1 MNFQIPTLD
10 DIERIKEAF
19 KYNEKKCCEM
29 STANT
34 VLWSKY
40 YKTEIAFWEGNI
52 IFRSCRG
59 EKGCSYSCN
68 LLNAKNPKELFD
80 KIVEIAAKN
89 CKGIEN
95 SDDNALNN
103 CLKPD
108 RRFQMHCMLEEEM
121 AMIEEWYPGEFE
133 ISYNRDES
141 DYIYDRE
148 KLATLAGKKL
158 HGKRNH
164 INRFT
169 ENYPN
174 WTYETMSDD
183 NMEECVAM
191 AKQWCKENCVDE
203 ENEPDE
209 EKQGETKLVVKAIRN
224 RKELGMIGGLLR
236 ADGRIVAITLGEPL
250 TSDTFVVHFEKAFPE
265 IQGAYPMINREFVKH
280 ELSEYNYVNR
290 EEDMGLE
297 GLRKAKLS
305 YKPEILLNKGTVKR
319 KSISE

>member
-1 MNFQIPTLD
+1 MNFQIPTLEN
-10 DIERIKEAF
+10 IERIKEAF
-19 KYNEKKCCEM
+19 KNNEKKCCEM

-34 VLWSKY
+34 VLWSKHF
-40 YKTEIAFWEGNI
+40 KTEIAFWEGNI
-52 IFRSCRG
+52 IFRSCREG
-59 EKGCSYSCN
+59 GCSYSCN

-80 KIVEIAAKN
+80 KI
-89 CKGIEN
+89 IELAN
-95 SDDNALNN
+95 ECDS
-103 CLKPD
+103 P
-108 RRFQMHCMLEEEM
+108 FQMHCILEEEM

-148 KLATLAGKKL
+148 KLATLAGKKM

-164 INRFT
+164 INRFI
-169 ENYPN
+169 ENNPD

-183 NMEECVAM
+183 NMEECVEM
-191 AKQWCKENCVDE
+191 AKDWCCENCVNE
-203 ENEPDE
+203 NNEPDE

-224 RKELGMIGGLLR
+224 RKELGMTGGLLR
-236 ADGRIVAITLGEPL
+236 ANGKIVAITLGESL

-265 IQGAYPMINREFVKH
+265 IQGAYPMINREFVKN
-280 ELSEYNYVNR
+280 ELSAYNYVNR

-305 YKPEILLNKGTVKR
+305 YKPEILLDKGVVTRRIINK
-319 KSISE
+319 